1 MIAGWFVGAK
11 AMFLYRVKVE
21 ELDNVRLASLKD
33 DLARSEENLRAQCP
47 IREMSVVTEA
57 DHRGL
62 DICLALDDI
71 IGGDQLRKLVAKLNS
86 FLDFDFKPGK
96 PEHQPRVSAE
106 LIHI

>member
-1 MIAGWFVGAK
+1 
-11 AMFLYRVKVE
+11 MFLYRVKVQ

-33 DLARSEENLRAQCP
+33 DLARSEEHLRRQCP
-47 IREMSVVTEA
+47 IREMSVVTEGDA

-96 PEHQPRVSAE
+96 PEERPRVSAE

>member
-1 MIAGWFVGAK
+1 
-11 AMFLYRVKVE
+11 MFLYRVKVE
-21 ELDNVRLASLKD
+21 ELDNVRLASLQD
-33 DLARSEENLRAQCP
+33 DLTRSESGLCEQWP
-47 IREMSVVTEA
+47 IREMSIVAEGEA

-71 IGGDQLRKLVAKLNS
+71 IGGEQLRKLVAKLHS

-96 PEHQPRVSAE
+96 AEQKSQPRVSAE

>member
-1 MIAGWFVGAK
+1 
-11 AMFLYRVKVE
+11 MFLYRVKVE
-21 ELDNVRLASLKD
+21 ELDNVRLASLQD
-33 DLARSEENLRAQCP
+33 DLARSEPGLRAQCP
-47 IREMSVVTEA
+47 IREMSVVAEGDA
-57 DHRGL
+57 DRRLL

-96 PEHQPRVSAE
+96 SEQRPRVSSE

>member
-1 MIAGWFVGAK
+1 
-11 AMFLYRVKVE
+11 MFLYRVKVE

-47 IREMSVVTEA
+47 IREMSVVADGEP
-57 DHRGL
+57 DHRAL

-71 IGGDQLRKLVAKLNS
+71 IGGDQLRQLVAKLNS

-96 PEHQPRVSAE
+96 PEQRPRVSSE